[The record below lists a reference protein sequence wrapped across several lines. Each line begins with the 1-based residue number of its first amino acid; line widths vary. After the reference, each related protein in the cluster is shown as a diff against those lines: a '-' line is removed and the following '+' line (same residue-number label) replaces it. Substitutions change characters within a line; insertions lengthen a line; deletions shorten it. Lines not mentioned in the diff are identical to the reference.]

1 LLLRAA
7 WKKRLLPFCTSVG
20 TLHYSAL
27 KISTP
32 KSDERAKGLGIL
44 NRATPSA
51 AEYFK
56 SVALTKN
63 AVFF

>member
-1 LLLRAA
+1 MEIAA
-7 WKKRLLPFCTSVG
+7 REREPWKKRLLPFCTSVG

-44 NRATPSA
+44 NRAD
-51 AEYFK
+51 
-56 SVALTKN
+56 LN
-63 AVFF
+63 